1 MKNRDTMTTPSI
13 TDIVDQ
19 KTSNKH
25 TPWIKWLVSI
35 ILLTLV
41 AVFAWNYVNQAN
53 TTKQPVYQ
61 TASVNQGDLTVSVTA
76 TGNLEP
82 VNQVDIGTEL
92 SGTVEEVYVD
102 NNDVVKKDQ
111 ELARLNTEQLED
123 TIAKAEAALMSAES
137 KVAQAKA
144 QITQA
149 AANVKQANASVDQ
162 TEANALQSNAQVE
175 QASATTLEARTYLN
189 RLQQL
194 NKSSG
199 GKLPAKG
206 DLDSAIASWKRALAA
221 ENAAKASAASA
232 RANISGT
239 KASAESIKA
248 EQLNAQ
254 ANLESAKAGVMEATA
269 TLRSART
276 NLSKAIITSP
286 IDGVVLD
293 RAVEPG
299 QTVAA
304 SLSAP
309 TLFTLAEDL
318 SKMELEVSVDEAD
331 VGQVKKGQVADF
343 SVDAWPGRS
352 YPAEITRVS
361 LGSTL
366 TDNVVSYLT
375 VLAVTNTDL
384 TLRPGMTATANII
397 TNSRKDVLLVPVAA
411 LRFKPET
418 QENAS
423 TKEDSAA
430 SSSAENGILSK
441 LTSRGPPRQK
451 KTKRS
456 EATAKPQNAE
466 QTIWVLDNGKPKAIT
481 VKIGISDG
489 KNTEIVAGDLTN
501 GMRVITGSSEVNK

>member
-1 MKNRDTMTTPSI
+1 MKNRDTITTPSVA
-13 TDIVDQ
+13 DIANK
-19 KTSNKH
+19 KTINAKGS
-25 TPWIKWLVSI
+25 PWKKWLI
-35 ILLTLV
+35 TLV
-41 AVFAWNYVNQAN
+41 LLAIVGGFAWQYINQVNSTPKAI
-53 TTKQPVYQ
+53 YQ
-61 TASVNQGDLTVSVTA
+61 TVSVNRGDLTVSVTA

-102 NNDVVKKDQ
+102 NNDIVKKDQ

-123 TIAKAEAALMSAES
+123 TVDKAEAALMSAES

-149 AANVKQANASVDQ
+149 AANVTQSKASVDQ
-162 TEANALQSNAQVE
+162 TEANALQSDAQVE
-175 QASATTLEARTYLN
+175 QARATTLEARTHLN

-194 NKSSG
+194 SKTSG

-221 ENAAKASAASA
+221 ENAAKASAVSA

-276 NLSKAIITSP
+276 NLGKAIITSP

-318 SKMELEVSVDEAD
+318 AKMELQVSVDEAD
-331 VGQVKKGQVADF
+331 VGQVKKGQVAEF

-397 TNSRKDVLLVPVAA
+397 TNSRKDVLLVPAAA
-411 LRFKPET
+411 LRFEPEA
-418 QENAS
+418 QENTS
-423 TKEDSAA
+423 VKED
-430 SSSAENGILSK
+430 SSAENGILSK
-441 LTSRGPPRQK
+441 LTSRGPSRQK

-456 EATAKPQNAE
+456 ETTATPQNAE
-466 QTIWVLDNGKPKAIT
+466 QTIWVLENGKPKAIT
-481 VKIGISDG
+481 VKTGISDG
-489 KNTEIVAGDLTN
+489 KNTEIVAGDLSN
-501 GMRVITGSSEVNK
+501 GMQVIIGSSGVTK

>member
-1 MKNRDTMTTPSI
+1 MKNRDSITTPSI
-13 TDIVDQ
+13 SDIA
-19 KTSNKH
+19 NKKAIH
-25 TPWIKWLVSI
+25 SKHSSWKKWLI
-35 ILLTLV
+35 ILVIV
-41 AVFAWNYVNQAN
+41 AIAGGFAWQYYNQISA
-53 TTKQPVYQ
+53 TPKVVYQ
-61 TASVNQGDLTVSVTA
+61 TVSVNRGDLTVSVTA

-102 NNDVVKKDQ
+102 NNDVVKKGQ

-123 TIAKAEAALMSAES
+123 AVAKAEAALMSAKS
-137 KVAQAKA
+137 NVAQAEA

-149 AANVKQANASVDQ
+149 AANIAESKASVEQ
-162 TEANALQSNAQVE
+162 TEANALQSEAQVE
-175 QASATTLEARTYLN
+175 QAAATTLEARTYLN

-194 NKSSG
+194 NKTSG

-221 ENAAKASAASA
+221 ENAAKASVASA

-239 KASAESIKA
+239 KASAASIKA
-248 EQLNAQ
+248 EKLNAE

-276 NLSKAIITSP
+276 SLGKAIITSP

-318 SKMELEVSVDEAD
+318 SMMELEVSVDEAD
-331 VGQVKKGQVADF
+331 VGQVKIGQVADF
-343 SVDAWPGRS
+343 SVDAWAGRS
-352 YPAEITRVS
+352 YPAKITRVS

-375 VLAVTNTDL
+375 ELAVTNTDL

-397 TNSRKDVLLVPVAA
+397 TNSQKDVLLVPTTA
-411 LRFKPET
+411 LRFTPTTHEK
-418 QENAS
+418 S
-423 TKEDSAA
+423 SDRKDSA
-430 SSSAENGILSK
+430 SSSEGGILSK

-456 EATAKPQNAE
+456 EATTTPQNSE
-466 QTIWVLDNGKPKAIT
+466 QTIWVLENGRPKAVT
-481 VKIGISDG
+481 VKTGISDG
-489 KNTEIVAGDLTN
+489 KNTEIVAGDLSK
-501 GMRVITGSSEVNK
+501 GMQVITGSSGGNK